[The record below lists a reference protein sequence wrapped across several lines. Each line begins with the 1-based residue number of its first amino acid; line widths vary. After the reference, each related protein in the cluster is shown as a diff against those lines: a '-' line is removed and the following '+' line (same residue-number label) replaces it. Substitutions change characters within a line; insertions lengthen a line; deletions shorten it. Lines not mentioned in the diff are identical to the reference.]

1 MIAYT
6 LDEEKRVL
14 QLHPTSALQREDF
27 EEIART
33 VDPFLEKE
41 GKLDGLIIVSNDFPG
56 WENLTAMLS
65 HFRFIHD
72 HHKKIGRVAL
82 VTDSRL
88 GDVAERIGSHFV
100 DAQVRHF
107 PADQLDAA
115 DQWVSQSR

>member
-14 QLHPTSALQREDF
+14 QVHPTSALQREDF
-27 EEIART
+27 EEMART

-41 GKLDGLIIVSNDFPG
+41 GKLNGLIIVSKDFPG
-56 WENLTAMLS
+56 WENLAAMIG
-65 HFRFIHD
+65 HFRFVHD

-100 DAQVRHF
+100 AAEVRHF
-107 PADQLDAA
+107 PSGERDAA
-115 DQWVSQSR
+115 KQWVSQSG